1 MIRLTETKKRHFD
14 SFGFL
19 FLPGLLRHDIVWID
33 EEFEKA
39 LTESTHIHDGKKR
52 TSFSES
58 IVTRERICELIEH
71 PAINGVLSSLLGD
84 EFIYLGTG
92 ADIYVGDSQ
101 WHPDMQNAIVP
112 HLKIA
117 LYLDPLT
124 IETGAIRV
132 VPGSHV
138 QGFIGNI
145 NTEELWGLSA
155 RDVPCWSPDN
165 TPGDAVV
172 FNLHTL
178 HNAIGGGN
186 RRRMLN
192 IVACAHGQSP
202 EELAYLDKR
211 IMHCDGSFYG
221 NSVVDTASADRMR
234 HLALILER
242 ERALGKRP

>member
-1 MIRLTETKKRHFD
+1 MMRLTKKQKRHFD

-19 FLPGLLRHDIVWID
+19 FLPGLMRHDIVWID

-39 LTESTHIHDGKKR
+39 LTESIHTHDGKKR

-58 IVTRERICELIEH
+58 IVNRERICELIEH

-101 WHPDMQNAIVP
+101 WHPDMYHAIVP

-155 RDVPCWSPDN
+155 QDVPCWSPDN
-165 TPGDAVV
+165 TPGDVVV

-192 IVACAHGQSP
+192 IVACAHCQSP
-202 EELAYLDKR
+202 EELACLDER
-211 IMHCDGSFYG
+211 IMHCDGRFYEDT
-221 NSVVDTASADRMR
+221 VVDTAPADRMR
-234 HLALILER
+234 HLAFILER
-242 ERALGKRP
+242 ERVLGKRP